1 MKKILTP
8 YTKGNFSLKN
18 HLVMAPMT
26 RARATNNLPN
36 DLIVEYYEQRGGAG
50 LIVTEGVSPTPEGL
64 GYTNIP
70 GIFSEA
76 QIAAWKKTTEAV
88 HKHDAK
94 IFMQFMHTGRIGHNA
109 NLPQGYKIIGASS
122 IKAAGETYT
131 YTEGMQSFSEPVAL
145 TKDGVEKLI
154 DGFVMAAKNA
164 IAAGFD
170 GIELHGAHGYLLE
183 QFLNPNI
190 NNRTDEFGGS
200 IANRCKV
207 IIEIAAKSALAIGKE
222 KVGIRLSPSSTFND
236 MQAYSEEEVHETYSY
251 LAAELNKLGIVYI
264 HISANDAA
272 PKKTYEAIR
281 KNFTNTIIFCNG
293 LTPETAELILAKGV
307 YDLVGFGKAY
317 LANPDLEKRIE
328 KNAPLNQPDFKT
340 LYAGAGKEGFTNY
353 PTIEEQLNKS

>member
-1 MKKILTP
+1 MKKILSP

-26 RARATNNLPN
+26 RARATGNLPN
-36 DLIVEYYEQRGGAG
+36 DLIAEYYEQRSGAG

-76 QIAAWKKTTEAV
+76 QITAWKKTTDAV
-88 HKHDAK
+88 HKHNSK
-94 IFMQFMHTGRIGHNA
+94 IFIQFMHTGRIGHNN
-109 NLPQGYKIIGASS
+109 NLPAGYKIIGPSA

-131 YTEGMQSFSEPVAL
+131 YTEGMQGFSEPVAL
-145 TKDGVEKLI
+145 TTDGVEKLI
-154 DGFVMAAKNA
+154 EGFVTAAKNA
-164 IAAGFD
+164 VAADFD

-183 QFLNPNI
+183 QFLNPNV
-190 NNRTDEFGGS
+190 NNRTDEFGGN

-207 IIEIAAKSALAIGKE
+207 IIEIVAKSALAIGKE
-222 KVGIRLSPSSTFND
+222 KVGIRLSPSSIFND
-236 MQAYSEEEVHETYSY
+236 VQAYNEEEVHETYSY
-251 LAAELNKLGIVYI
+251 LATELNKLGIAYI
-264 HISANDAA
+264 HISANDVA

-281 KNFTNTIIFCNG
+281 KNFINTLIFCNG
-293 LTPETAELILAKGV
+293 LTPETAELTLEKGV

-328 KNAPLNQPDFKT
+328 KGAPLNQPDFKT
-340 LYAGAGKEGFTNY
+340 LYAGAGKEGFTDY
-353 PTIEEQLNKS
+353 PTLEEQLKNA